1 MPATSLSLLL
11 PSGVA
16 ILLAATMVLWFAA
29 GTVRDGLIPAESDP
43 CTDILRNNSIFV
55 SYSDYL
61 GFAGILVIMLIFAI
75 IIAILAGVG
84 LTVDSLP
91 RAAKIAAAACSLF
104 PVCALFIF
112 LVWVGLG
119 TAMAVFCPSNFRALI
134 YIGLMW
140 MYLLIVV
147 AVGIIASLL
156 IARTAKRA
164 VQKALH

>member
-1 MPATSLSLLL
+1 MLSY
-11 PSGVA
+11 
-16 ILLAATMVLWFAA
+16 
-29 GTVRDGLIPAESDP
+29 
-43 CTDILRNNSIFV
+43 N
-55 SYSDYL
+55 DYL

-104 PVCALFIF
+104 PVCSLLIF
-112 LVWVGLG
+112 LVWLGLG
-119 TAMAVFCPSNFRALI
+119 TAMAVFCSSNIRALV

-140 MYLLIVV
+140 LYFLIVI
-147 AVGIIASLL
+147 AVGIVASLL